1 MSSTLEGFGEE
12 IELQDIGPN
21 FDNQPGKQ
29 IFEALNAVPK
39 PFNLLQSLRKLTQLG
54 ITALTTYRPII
65 QQFFTP
71 GVGIAI
77 VAPVAI
83 ALIANSDY
91 IGSSNPSEPGNK
103 NQTYLL
109 TTYTNTPQIVFK
121 FFILQLPDQGNGVQI
136 VYPNV
141 PWQEYRKYFTLHL
154 ELSIVAGHRCEAPKP
169 VLALTFVHII

>member
-1 MSSTLEGFGEE
+1 MSSSLEAFGEE

-39 PFNLLQSLRKLTQLG
+39 PFNLLQSLRKLMTIG
-54 ITALTTYRPII
+54 VTALNTYKPII

-71 GVGIAI
+71 GVAVAI

-91 IGSSNPSEPGNK
+91 SGSSSTSEPQNL
-103 NQTYLL
+103 NSSYLL
-109 TTYTNTPQIVFK
+109 TTYTNTPLVVFK
-121 FFILQLPDQGNGVQI
+121 FFILQLPDEGNGAQI
-136 VYPNV
+136 VYPSM
-141 PWQEYRKYFTLHL
+141 PWQEYRKCFTLFSKAIWDKERK
-154 ELSIVAGHRCEAPKP
+154 ELA
-169 VLALTFVHII
+169 VL

>member
-39 PFNLLQSLRKLTQLG
+39 PFNLLQSLRKLMTIG
-54 ITALTTYRPII
+54 VTALNTYKPII

-71 GVGIAI
+71 GAAIAI

-83 ALIANSDY
+83 NLIANSDY
-91 IGSSNPSEPGNK
+91 SSSSNTSEPE
-103 NQTYLL
+103 NQNSSYLL
-109 TTYTNTPQIVFK
+109 TTYTNVPLVVFK
-121 FFILQLPDQGNGVQI
+121 FFILQLPDEGNGVQI
-136 VYPNV
+136 VSANM
-141 PWQEYRKYFTLHL
+141 PWQEYRKYSFTSH
-154 ELSIVAGHRCEAPKP
+154 GHTVGAK
-169 VLALTFVHII
+169 